1 MQHGHSARKTPTYKS
16 WLKMRE
22 RCKST
27 TCNRVDS
34 YYNKGISYD
43 PRWDSFELFLEDM
56 GERPEGMSLDRIN
69 NDKGYSKDNCR
80 WASSFEQAR
89 NTSRNVF
96 YQIDEK
102 LYCQSEAFEKLGVT
116 IKILRNMRAKNK
128 FPNNVKFVGQIN
140 KQEYV
145 S

>member
-1 MQHGHSARKTPTYKS
+1 MKSHGHSARKTPTYKS

-69 NDKGYSKDNCR
+69 NDKNYGKENCR
-80 WASSFEQAR
+80 WASNYQQAR

-96 YQIDEK
+96 YKINGMF
-102 LYCQSEAFEKLGVT
+102 YCQSEAVDVLGIT
-116 IKILRNMRAKNK
+116 TKRLRNMRAKHK
-128 FPNNVKFVGQIN
+128 LPIGVEFVGNVNQH
-140 KQEYV
+140 
-145 S
+145 SL